1 MMRPVATLLGC
12 IVLLLS
18 ALGLDLMHGLDGMTL
33 TDMVTALWQQVP
45 DSYEQSILLSQRL
58 PRVLMALHAGSIL
71 AVAGCVLPSS
81 LGIHAGAMLAV
92 VVATLGFDLGSGGQ
106 TGAALAGAPL
116 GMLATLWLARFAN
129 RGADAR
135 GLALILSGALVSM
148 LFIGI
153 GNALLLQDPARRN
166 ELLGWIMG
174 NINHVHLDRLQATWG
189 LWALG
194 RPLTLVMLGAERAAA
209 AGVNVAWVSG
219 MAMLL
224 VMLACGAAVAVTG
237 PLGFIGLAVPHMLRP
252 MVGASLRWLI
262 PCAAVLG
269 ASLCLLADFLARTL
283 FSPHVIHTG
292 LLLDALGGI
301 VFMMIVRRHYLSA
314 EVRT

>member
-1 MMRPVATLLGC
+1 MLL
-12 IVLLLS
+12 
-18 ALGLDLMHGLDGMTL
+18 
-33 TDMVTALWQQVP
+33 
-45 DSYEQSILLSQRL
+45 
-58 PRVLMALHAGSIL
+58 
-71 AVAGCVLPSS
+71 
-81 LGIHAGAMLAV
+81 
-92 VVATLGFDLGSGGQ
+92 
-106 TGAALAGAPL
+106 
-116 GMLATLWLARFAN
+116 
-129 RGADAR
+129 
-135 GLALILSGALVSM
+135 
-148 LFIGI
+148 IGI

-174 NINHVHLDRLQATWG
+174 NINHVHLDRLQATWWLGGLCLLG